1 MKFLY
6 FTSIVQLI
14 LYSLAII
21 NANER
26 IRLNDGGYEG
36 LVVAIKKDIKPENSQ
51 KIIENLK
58 VYFFRFN
65 LNLLFFK

>member
-1 MKFLY
+1 MKFLN

-14 LYSLAII
+14 IYSIAII

-26 IRLNDGGYEG
+26 IRFNDGGYEG

-51 KIIENLK
+51 KIIDNLK
-58 VYFFRFN
+58 VYFFSFN
-65 LNLLFFK
+65 FKTIIF